1 MGISE
6 QLANAI
12 GTSDLAWSDA
22 KTKPVEFVAALAGA
36 TGLGSDLL
44 RARSYDRA
52 AAHRVV
58 LVLAKKARRAGD
70 RNKLPLS
77 QAMAQTM
84 AAMVLLE
91 IVRPHCRTCTG
102 AGVSVIDE
110 LKVTCPAC
118 GGITVHHY
126 TDKERARRCGVAPS
140 DWHKWS
146 GRYELVMGV
155 AMKHDCA
162 EKQADERLG

>member
-36 TGLGSDLL
+36 TGLGSDIL
-44 RARSYDRA
+44 RAKSYDRA
-52 AAHRVV
+52 AAHRAV
-58 LVLAKKARRAGD
+58 LLLAKKARRAGD
-70 RNKLPLS
+70 RAKLPLS
-77 QAMAQTM
+77 QVMAQTM
-84 AAMVLLE
+84 AAVVLLE
-91 IVRPHCRTCTG
+91 IVRPHCRVCTG

-126 TDKERARRCGVAPS
+126 TDKERARLCGVSPS
-140 DWHKWS
+140 DWHKYS
-146 GRYELVMGV
+146 SRYEIVMNI
-155 AMKHDCA
+155 ALQHDCA
-162 EKQADERLG
+162 PERANVRLG